1 MDKFDPTLSQ
11 PWNMTCRHPMRFL
24 WVSIIFFFC
33 CGLFQVLSCKKAL
46 VCMFQ
51 VVLAT
56 GIMPKLGEHWQKLKF
71 TQDGIDHYFVLS
83 IPFLQEG
90 KPCETMPQIK
100 GHQDATKQHCGE
112 HISQPDKIWK
122 WLVVTSKLQKT
133 DSLKVSLHLNNLDQ
147 ATCMLHPVEKPSAVR
162 NSYLGNQSKSAKA
175 PN

>member
-1 MDKFDPTLSQ
+1 MCLGTAGRQADTIWWYLVYPQKNCIELLLLLARAQWNREQTRRM
-11 PWNMTCRHPMRFL
+11 PWHSRVGWINLIQRCRNLGTWHAATQCGFCG
-24 WVSIIFFFC
+24 SASSFFG

-100 GHQDATKQHCGE
+100 GQMQPSNIVESTSPSQTKCG
-112 HISQPDKIWK
+112 SD
-122 WLVVTSKLQKT
+122 L
-133 DSLKVSLHLNNLDQ
+133 
-147 ATCMLHPVEKPSAVR
+147 
-162 NSYLGNQSKSAKA
+162 
-175 PN
+175 